1 MDNDRFMIVEP
12 KNSLKILIADDSEQ
26 VRKSLSRLLS
36 ILRGIEII
44 GEAVDGR
51 QAIDKT
57 RKLKPDILILDMK
70 MPNGSGLD
78 VLHEIAPDKEKLRV
92 IMLTNYANEQ
102 FRNESLKAGA
112 DYFFDKSTEFEKVFD
127 VIKNRINQENQ

>member
-1 MDNDRFMIVEP
+1 MDNDRLMIVAA

-36 ILRGIEII
+36 ILTGVEII

-78 VLHEIAPDKEKLRV
+78 VLHEIAPDKENLKV

>member
-1 MDNDRFMIVEP
+1 MIVEP

-57 RKLKPDILILDMK
+57 RKLKPDFLILDMK

-78 VLHEIAPDKEKLRV
+78 VLHEIAPDKENLKV

-127 VIKNRINQENQ
+127 VIKSRINQENQ

>member
-1 MDNDRFMIVEP
+1 LDNDRLMIVAA

-36 ILRGIEII
+36 ILRGVEII
-44 GEAVDGR
+44 GEAVDGQ

-78 VLHEIAPDKEKLRV
+78 VLHEIAPDKENLRV

-127 VIKNRINQENQ
+127 VIKSRINQENQ

>member
-1 MDNDRFMIVEP
+1 MDS
-12 KNSLKILIADDSEQ
+12 KNLLKILIADDSDQ
-26 VRKSLSRLLS
+26 VRRSLSRLIS
-36 ILRGIEII
+36 TFKGVEIV
-44 GEAVDGR
+44 GEAIDGK

-57 RKLKPDILILDMK
+57 RSLKPDILILDMK

-78 VLHEIAPDKEKLRV
+78 VLHEIAPDKENLRV
-92 IMLTNYANEQ
+92 IVLTNYANEQ

>member
-57 RKLKPDILILDMK
+57 RKLKPDFLILDMK

-78 VLHEIAPDKEKLRV
+78 VLHEIAPDKENLKV

-127 VIKNRINQENQ
+127 VIKSRIN

>member
-1 MDNDRFMIVEP
+1 MDNDQLMIVEQ
-12 KNSLKILIADDSEQ
+12 KKSLKILIADDSEQ

-36 ILRGIEII
+36 ILKGIEII

-78 VLHEIAPDKEKLRV
+78 VLHEIAPDKENLKV

-127 VIKNRINQENQ
+127 VIKSRIN

>member
-57 RKLKPDILILDMK
+57 RKLKPDFLILDMK

-78 VLHEIAPDKEKLRV
+78 VLHEIAPDKENLKV

-127 VIKNRINQENQ
+127 VIKSRINQENQ